1 MTKEIKNENSK
12 ADKDRV
18 KSQKPAYNAGEEEKT
33 SRRER
38 KVLLP
43 PKRGTVSRA
52 VIRKAVKEIIKR
64 RSAS

>member
-1 MTKEIKNENSK
+1 MTKEIKDENSN
-12 ADKDRV
+12 ASKDRV
-18 KSQKPAYNAGEEEKT
+18 KSQEPTYNAGEKERT

-43 PKRGTVSRA
+43 PKVGTVSRA

>member
-1 MTKEIKNENSK
+1 MTKVTKDETSK
-12 ADKDRV
+12 AGKDRV
-18 KSQKPAYNAGEEEKT
+18 KSQEQAYNAGEEERT

-52 VIRKAVKEIIKR
+52 VIKKAVEEIIKE
-64 RSAS
+64 RSNH

>member
-1 MTKEIKNENSK
+1 MTKETKNEKSK
-12 ADKDRV
+12 AGSDKV
-18 KSQKPAYNAGEEEKT
+18 KSQKPVYNAGEEERT

-52 VIRKAVKEIIKR
+52 VIRKAVDEIIKR

>member
-1 MTKEIKNENSK
+1 MTKVIKDETIKTSSGSI
-12 ADKDRV
+12 
-18 KSQKPAYNAGEEEKT
+18 KSQRPDYNAGEEEKT

>member
-1 MTKEIKNENSK
+1 MTEEIKDENSSSG
-12 ADKDRV
+12 KDRV
-18 KSQKPAYNAGEEEKT
+18 KSQKPVYNAGEEERT

-52 VIRKAVKEIIKR
+52 IIKKAVREVIKE
-64 RSAS
+64 RSNH